1 MITSTTAPVPVSHR
15 TEASSELGWE
25 MIVRIVATRGKTV
38 DGDERLRDLATVFAF
53 DTVRNILA
61 RPRGKKILSDV
72 LGWVNGQHL
81 PNKVEL
87 LVAVHRRLV
96 KCGGPAAATAQALAC
111 ATLEAKIGWLMT
123 VGGLTA
129 QEAIRA
135 RRDAGDADARTAFD
149 GAGKVI
155 CPRTEDAAA
164 LLAVRPPR
172 PRAKRRTR
180 RRPVATQADQ
190 IRGGTMV
197 ARKRGNG
204 SRDDLRKE
212 QDGNPRGH
220 RQPRLFSLFP
230 PRHAALA

>member
-1 MITSTTAPVPVSHR
+1 M
-15 TEASSELGWE
+15 
-25 MIVRIVATRGKTV
+25 
-38 DGDERLRDLATVFAF
+38 
-53 DTVRNILA
+53 
-61 RPRGKKILSDV
+61 
-72 LGWVNGQHL
+72 NGQHL

-129 QEAIRA
+129 QEAVRA
-135 RRDAGDADARTAFD
+135 WRDAGDADARTAFN

-164 LLAVRPPR
+164 LLGVRPPR

-197 ARKRGNG
+197 ARKRETDVAMTSVRSRTATRVVIGGRG
-204 SRDDLRKE
+204 SST
-212 QDGNPRGH
+212 
-220 RQPRLFSLFP
+220 FSLRVM
-230 PRHAALA
+230 PRSPEVGGGASVVERTVMRGGDGPHRCVRTVHPAVERNSVRRKATVTVQNCQMERLMPERTVKV